1 LPIDRRLGEKS
12 FFKKKPKKTK
22 KKAMPKHRFLKRYKD
37 AD

>member
-22 KKAMPKHRFLKRYKD
+22 KKSD
-37 AD
+37 AEAPLFKEI